1 LNFSKIR
8 HKVIRMALPQVPFH
22 LNAEDYLRYELSTD
36 GKHQLIDG
44 EIYAMGGA
52 SERHNL
58 LAGNIFNEFKNRLKG
73 RPCRTF
79 MADMKLRVA
88 EDFFYPDVM
97 VICGEDNE
105 SAYYKTAPTVIVEVL
120 SKTTRK
126 FDQSRKRLRCQS
138 LPTLQEYVLVEQ
150 DKGEILVFSR
160 KDGWQ
165 SLYYYLGDE
174 IVFPSLNVAVPVETI
189 YEQVDNED
197 VAAFLEQKR
206 QNSSDEP
213 VR

>member
-1 LNFSKIR
+1 
-8 HKVIRMALPQVPFH
+8 MALQQVLTH
-22 LNAEDYLRYELSTD
+22 LSAEEYLRWELSTD
-36 GKHQLIDG
+36 IKHQFIDG

-52 SERHNL
+52 SENHNL
-58 LAGNIFNEFKNRLKG
+58 LAGNIFNEFKIRLKG

-97 VICGEDNE
+97 VICREDNE
-105 SAYYKTAPTVIVEVL
+105 NAYYKTSPTIIVEVL

-126 FDQSRKRLRCQS
+126 FDQSQKRLRCQS
-138 LPTLQEYVLVEQ
+138 LSTLEEYLLVEQ
-150 DKGEILVFSR
+150 DKGEIQVFSR

-165 SLYYYLGDE
+165 SIYYYLGDE
-174 IVFPSLNVAVPVETI
+174 IAFPCLNIAVPVEAI
-189 YEQVDNED
+189 YDQVDNED

-206 QNSSDEP
+206 QELSGESA
-213 VR
+213 

>member
-1 LNFSKIR
+1 
-8 HKVIRMALPQVPFH
+8 MALQQALTH
-22 LNAEDYLRYELSTD
+22 LSAEDYLRRELSTEI
-36 GKHQLIDG
+36 KHQLIDG

-52 SERHNL
+52 SENHNL
-58 LAGNIFNEFKNRLKG
+58 LALNVATEFKNRLKG

-97 VICGEDNE
+97 VVCQEDNE
-105 SAYYKTAPTVIVEVL
+105 HAYYKTSPTVIVEVL

-126 FDQSRKRLRCQS
+126 FDQSQKRLRCQS
-138 LPTLQEYVLVEQ
+138 LPTLEEYLLVEQ
-150 DKGEILVFSR
+150 DKGEIQVFSR

-165 SLYYYLGDE
+165 SIYYYLGDE
-174 IVFPSLNVAVPVETI
+174 IVFACLDIAVPVEAI
-189 YEQVDNED
+189 YDQVDNED

-206 QNSSDEP
+206 QEFSGESA
-213 VR
+213 

>member
-1 LNFSKIR
+1 
-8 HKVIRMALPQVPFH
+8 MALQSVLTH
-22 LNAEDYLRYELSTD
+22 LSAEEYLRWEAST
-36 GKHQLIDG
+36 GKKHQLVDG

-52 SERHNL
+52 SENHNL
-58 LAGNIFNEFKNRLKG
+58 LAGNIFSEFKNRLKG

-97 VICGEDNE
+97 VVCREDHENT
-105 SAYYKTAPTVIVEVL
+105 YYKTSPTIIVEVL

-138 LPTLQEYVLVEQ
+138 LPTLEEYLLVEQ
-150 DKGEILVFSR
+150 DKGEIQVFSR

-165 SLYYYLGDE
+165 SNYFYLGDE
-174 IVFPSLNVAVPVETI
+174 IVFHSLNIAVPVEAI
-189 YEQVDNED
+189 YDQVDNED

-206 QNSSDEP
+206 QELPGESA
-213 VR
+213 